1 MNTHRILAPL
11 ALAVALAAATPTAG
25 ANGIGNQGC
34 SAAYWKTHTKVWQE
48 YRPTQTVGSIFANT
62 PAPYGKKTLRAAL
75 TFGGGPGY
83 KGALKVLL
91 RAGTTAFLNAS
102 SEKVAYPYRRFAA
115 PGALYT
121 QITGAIASHDRARML
136 ALAAW
141 LDTANNLSCP
151 S

>member
-1 MNTHRILAPL
+1 MAMAI
-11 ALAVALAAATPTAG
+11 ALAASVPAAG

-34 SAAYWKTHTKVWQE
+34 SAAYWKTHTKAWQE
-48 YRPTQTVGSIFANT
+48 YRPTQTIASVFPGT
-62 PAPYGKKTLRAAL
+62 PAPFGTKTLRAAL

-83 KGALKVLL
+83 RGALRVLL
-91 RAGTTAFLNAS
+91 RSGTTAFLNAS

-151 S
+151 A